1 MLPISAENWHR
12 LIEANRMAVQDGWA
26 APGVFATGIGPD
38 YRPGGFLYVGKSA
51 GRPPPEAVGSGI
63 DLGASMEAWT
73 RWMIERRNL
82 SPFWQFADRID
93 RTRRSIA
100 WTNVCKMDVR
110 GGGRPPLG
118 RQWQQV
124 AAACLAML
132 REELEMLAPKAVVF
146 AISKAYLLDIEAMI
160 GAEVYRLVPSHLDGD
175 GWTKVYAAGLG
186 RYAVTTR
193 HPQGWPSPDRDRVI
207 DQLRSLLDP

>member
-1 MLPISAENWHR
+1 MMVAISSENWHR
-12 LIEANRMAVQDGWA
+12 LTEANRIAVRDGWA

-38 YRPGGFLYVGKSA
+38 YQPGGLLYVGKSA
-51 GRPPPEAVGSGI
+51 GPLSKLVGSGT
-63 DLGASMEAWT
+63 DLVASGEASKL
-73 RWMIERRNL
+73 WMIERRNL
-82 SPFWQFADRID
+82 SAFWQFADRID

-193 HPQGWPSPDRDRVI
+193 HPQGWPSPDRDLVI
-207 DQLRSLLDP
+207 DQVRSLLDQ

>member
-1 MLPISAENWHR
+1 MLPISYANWQR
-12 LIEANRMAVQDGWA
+12 LTEANRMAVQNGWA

-51 GRPPPEAVGSGI
+51 GPLAEAVGSGT
-63 DLGASMEAWT
+63 DLAVSMEAST

-82 SPFWQFADRID
+82 SAFWQFVDRID

-124 AAACLAML
+124 AESCMATL
-132 REELEMLAPKAVVF
+132 REELDVLAPKVVVF
-146 AISKAYLLDIEAMI
+146 AISKAYLPDTEAMLSTM
-160 GAEVYRLVPSHLDGD
+160 GYRRVPSHLDGD
-175 GWTKVYAAGLG
+175 GWTTLYVAGSG
-186 RYAVTTR
+186 RYAITTR

-207 DQLRSLLDP
+207 DQLRSLLDQ